1 MAQAVLTKAE
11 LRRIIPR
18 FIADKKRGISLEN
31 FCEIAGVGKTNLYE
45 IFIYKNHELSEIVQ
59 RRLSKAYLH
68 WRNGDIRV
76 MVNRDNSKF
85 PDYRKEP
92 KPRLARG
99 YGIELK
105 DGRIQLKIGIRN
117 RADYGPTI
125 DEQLRRG

>member
-1 MAQAVLTKAE
+1 MATAVLTKAE

-31 FCEIAGVGKTNLYE
+31 FCEIAGVGKSNLYQ

-59 RRLSKAYLH
+59 RRISKAYQH
-68 WRNGDIRV
+68 WRNGDIVV
-76 MVNRDNSKF
+76 MVNRDNTKF

-105 DGRIQLKIGIRN
+105 DGRMQLKIGIRN
-117 RADYGPTI
+117 KADYGPTI